1 MSILIDTEKV
11 LKKHSTAIHDKCT
24 QYTRKRKIFNLI
36 RDIYEKPI
44 VNILNGKKWN
54 ISTSR
59 LRNVVNMFTFATSI
73 QH

>member
-1 MSILIDTEKV
+1 MINVLSIQGRE
-11 LKKHSTAIHDKCT
+11 
-24 QYTRKRKIFNLI
+24 RKIFNLV